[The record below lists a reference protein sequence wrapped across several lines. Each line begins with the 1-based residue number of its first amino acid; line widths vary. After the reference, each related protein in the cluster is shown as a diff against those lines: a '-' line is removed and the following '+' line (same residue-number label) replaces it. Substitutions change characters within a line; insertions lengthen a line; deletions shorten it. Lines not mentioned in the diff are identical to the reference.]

1 MSAST
6 IYRPTENAA
15 IGRAMAAKPA
25 QPRISQ
31 LLLDRAAA
39 RTRLDRYG
47 DWLLGHRIA
56 QALAGGKLGA

>member
-1 MSAST
+1 MSALVH
-6 IYRPTENAA
+6 RPTENAA
-15 IGRAMAAKPA
+15 IGRVMNAKPA
-25 QPRISQ
+25 RVHIGQ